1 MKLSRRG
8 FFKVMGAT
16 GIALAAKPVSAK
28 SLPKPKRKK
37 DSLGCL
43 VDTTLCVG
51 CRKCEQAC
59 SQRHNLPQ
67 PKESFEE
74 LTVLENQRRMD

>member
-16 GIALAAKPVSAK
+16 GAALAAKPVSAK
-28 SLPKPKRKK
+28 SLPETKEQT

-59 SQRHNLPQ
+59 NERHGLPNLRSRL
-67 PKESFEE
+67 KNDCSGK
-74 LTVLENQRRMD
+74 